1 MRFASFA
8 LLVLALLLGATG
20 LHLRAAA
27 QEPGDAE
34 EVSVIDADTLQVG
47 NRIVHLAGID
57 APELGQRCK
66 VEDKEWRCGL
76 EAALALRKLIA
87 FGNVACTTSEDGAI
101 VTGACTAAGKDLGE
115 VLLSQGY
122 ALALNVAFPTYKS
135 AEMAAQEAKLG
146 LWRGDFVRPDEW
158 RSGTRLPG
166 ETTDTTF
173 CVVKAAVTEEQQKIF
188 FVPSD
193 EDYAAVTIDPERG
206 ERIFCSDDEAILAG
220 WTRFPRAKPSP

>member
-1 MRFASFA
+1 M
-8 LLVLALLLGATG
+8 LVLALLLGATG
-20 LHLRAAA
+20 PYSRAAA
-27 QEPGDAE
+27 EEPGDAE
-34 EVSVIDADTLQVG
+34 SVLVIDGDTLQVG
-47 NRIVHLAGID
+47 NRIFHLAGID

-66 VEDKEWRCGL
+66 VENKGWRCGL

-87 FGNVACTTSEDGAI
+87 FGKVACTTNEEGVI

-122 ALALNVAFPTYKS
+122 ALALSEAFPTYKG

-146 LWRGDFVRPDEW
+146 LWRGDFVRPEDW
-158 RSGTRLPG
+158 RSGARLPG

-173 CVVKAAVTEEQQKIF
+173 CVVKAKVTEEQQKIF
-188 FVPSD
+188 YIPSD
-193 EDYAAVTIDPERG
+193 ENYAAITIDPERG